1 MSDIE
6 LDDFY
11 SEEPM
16 HGPTLDSMIIN
27 RTAGLSTE
35 VVIHKIIELADAISG
50 NKLYPY
56 QRDFAY
62 RICESVLE
70 REQEEITA
78 LFARQTGKSQTLA
91 ALSAALMVVMPELA
105 KEFPDDDRFRYTD
118 PRSGAIRS
126 YESGFWI
133 GIFAPKRGQA
143 GIIFNRIKGF
153 FNRETARLIFAEAGL
168 AFESNNGDTVKLSNG
183 SSIFCST
190 ASDQS
195 NIEGY
200 TLHLGILEESQDIS
214 DEKATKSIGPM
225 MASTGGTVVKIG
237 TANARKSHFYNSIR
251 INERRYIQGAKKNHF
266 FVDWT
271 VAARYNTL
279 YERYIKKEMIRLGE
293 RSDEFQMAF
302 CCRFLL
308 QRGLAVTEA
317 MFSNRCVTQGPFSN
331 FLLGPR
337 PGMHYVAGID
347 FGKIHDSTFVIVLEV
362 DWDHPRNIL
371 EAFVPEHGEIVL
383 EIYGK
388 HVVDILEMQGDDYE
402 AQFVEIQKFL
412 EKWRPERIA
421 LDYTGVGVALG
432 DKVRSYF
439 PYSDVEFVPYSLQS
453 IDQLGR
459 QFLSDVQTG
468 MITWPGG
475 EEVSETMVWKQFRGQ
490 MLDLEKEYRNGGL
503 LHLHH
508 PEIRGAHD
516 DAPQATMLA
525 IHAAI
530 QRPFGGEVEELEE
543 NIFRA

>member
-1 MSDIE
+1 MSEVDYYEDSGDIE
-6 LDDFY
+6 T
-11 SEEPM
+11 M
-16 HGPTLDSMIIN
+16 VPTLDSMIVN
-27 RTAGLSTE
+27 RTPGLSTE
-35 VVIHKIIELADAISG
+35 VVIHKILELADALSG

-56 QRDFAY
+56 QRDFAS

-91 ALSAALMVVMPELA
+91 ALAASLMVVMPELA
-105 KEFPDDDRFRYTD
+105 KQFPNDDRFRYTD

-126 YESGFWI
+126 YEAGFWI

-143 GIIFNRIKGF
+143 GIIFSRIKGF
-153 FNRETARLIFAEAGL
+153 FNREAAQAIFREANL
-168 AFESNNGDTVKLSNG
+168 VFESNNGDTVRLSNG

-214 DEKATKSIGPM
+214 DEKASKSIAPM
-225 MASTGGTVVKIG
+225 LAATGGTVVKIG

-251 INERRYIQGAKKNHF
+251 TNERRHLQGAKQNNF

-271 VAARYNTL
+271 TAARYNTL

-293 RSDEFQMAF
+293 RSDEFRMAF
-302 CCRFLL
+302 CCLFML
-308 QRGLAVTEA
+308 QRGLAVTEG
-317 MFSNRCVTQGPFSN
+317 MFNNRCVTQGDFSD
-331 FLLGPR
+331 FLTGPR
-337 PGMHYVAGID
+337 PGVHYVAGID
-347 FGKIHDSTFVIVLEV
+347 FGKIHDSTVVTLLEV
-362 DWDHPRNIL
+362 DWDRPRNIL
-371 EAFVPEHGEIVL
+371 ESYDPDEGEVVI

-388 HVVDILEMQGDDYE
+388 HVASLMEMQGDDYE
-402 AQFVEIQKFL
+402 AQFVEIKAYL
-412 EKWRPERIA
+412 DAWKPERIA
-421 LDYTGVGVALG
+421 LDYTGVGIALG

-439 PYSDVEFVPYSLQS
+439 PYADTEFVPYSLHS

-468 MITWPGG
+468 VITWPGG
-475 EEVSETMVWKQFRGQ
+475 LEVREKSEWKQFRGQ

-516 DAPQATMLA
+516 DFPQSLMLA
-525 IHAAI
+525 VHAAL

-543 NIFRA
+543 NLYRA